1 MQNNPDFIQLVH
13 DLKAIGVKEGDS
25 VLVHSSFKS
34 MGHIAGGI
42 ATLVDAF
49 REVLGESGTLIVP
62 TLTYSYVS
70 VENPVFDYV
79 NTPSCV
85 GAISEYVRKLP
96 DAIRSVHPTHSCAAI
111 GGRAKEFTC
120 DHYLD
125 NTPVGIHSPFY
136 KLQKAGGKIL
146 MLGCGIGCNTSM
158 HGVEEAFRTF
168 YVLPEVPQPYTVILP
183 DRTYEILYYRHHILQ
198 NGYAQ
203 RYARLANVLPP
214 EFMTNGTI
222 HGAESTLFDAAEV
235 WKTGLATLAKDE
247 TYFVEPI
254 SE

>member
-42 ATLVDAF
+42 ATLVAAF

-85 GAISEYVRKLP
+85 GAFSEYVRKLP
-96 DAIRSVHPTHSCAAI
+96 DAIRSVHPPIPARPSAAVPKSLPATIIWTTLPLASIRLFISCKK
-111 GGRAKEFTC
+111 R
-120 DHYLD
+120 
-125 NTPVGIHSPFY
+125 VVRS
-136 KLQKAGGKIL
+136 
-146 MLGCGIGCNTSM
+146 
-158 HGVEEAFRTF
+158 
-168 YVLPEVPQPYTVILP
+168 
-183 DRTYEILYYRHHILQ
+183 
-198 NGYAQ
+198 
-203 RYARLANVLPP
+203 
-214 EFMTNGTI
+214 
-222 HGAESTLFDAAEV
+222 
-235 WKTGLATLAKDE
+235 
-247 TYFVEPI
+247 
-254 SE
+254 